1 LVKPGDLLSPG
12 WGKWRGFV
20 MKDQSHPWESVFAGP
35 EVTAVPGDT
44 ARFEEKP
51 QESSDQ
57 GRFED

>member
-1 LVKPGDLLSPG
+1 
-12 WGKWRGFV
+12 
-20 MKDQSHPWESVFAGP
+20 MKDQTRPWESVFAGP
-35 EVTAVPGDT
+35 EITAVPSDN